1 MEYIFE
7 RLTDTSCLHD
17 FCCGVIPMDCFI
29 QDGFDLS
36 IANHYCSAY
45 IVKESLKESK
55 VLALFALSFD
65 SLDLDIDDRNEIITG
80 VSNTNIPEFTDNYK
94 DIFLTK
100 PRYPALEIAYLAVD
114 KNYHKSGLGK
124 IIVEAIVQKAQKQD
138 LAGCQFITVE
148 ALNTQ
153 EYNAV
158 GFYDKCCFSACEY
171 PNPNKGTLRMFRTLY
186 PVS

>member
-1 MEYIFE
+1 M
-7 RLTDTSCLHD
+7 
-17 FCCGVIPMDCFI
+17 
-29 QDGFDLS
+29 
-36 IANHYCSAY
+36 
-45 IVKESLKESK
+45 
-55 VLALFALSFD
+55 
-65 SLDLDIDDRNEIITG
+65 
-80 VSNTNIPEFTDNYK
+80 
-94 DIFLTK
+94 TK

-158 GFYDKCCFSACEY
+158 GFMISV
-171 PNPNKGTLRMFRTLY
+171 
-186 PVS
+186 VSRLANIRIQIRVH